1 MLDMKQLWQR
11 LLVRS
16 DGWLL
21 GLAAALV
28 LPVYLV
34 VSVGYGLSANGR
46 LGAGL
51 AKLPPAMVDGL
62 PENATQ
68 RWSAGQLIAPRV
80 DDSIRAARA
89 NLQRNLDS
97 RGGQAT
103 VEGEQAVAV
112 RAAMRELRVGVT
124 ARFLGYEQLICLV
137 LTAWTV
143 LMIARRWQ
151 DVSGA
156 QRRLAEKP
164 VELKPG
170 EVVTPK
176 DAKRLQ
182 AALLT
187 FEDQQGESGL
197 SRTIY
202 RCLKRFETAQD
213 VAAAEAVVQ
222 SQSSVLADEMDS
234 GLSLARYAA
243 WAVPSIGFIGTVRGI
258 GAALSLADSP
268 NNLPDIV
275 GYLAVAFD
283 TTLIALLLSIV
294 MMLVV
299 HLFQKVFESYS
310 LNLAKT
316 CERLVLSHLHVPLH
330 EPIAAARDEV
340 RGEAVAARAGA

>member
-1 MLDMKQLWQR
+1 MKKLWQR
-11 LLVRS
+11 LLGQS

-21 GLAAALV
+21 AVAAGLV

-34 VSVGYGLSANGR
+34 VSIGYGLSANGR
-46 LGAGL
+46 LDAGL
-51 AKLPPAMVDGL
+51 ERLPPAMVEGL
-62 PENATQ
+62 PENAKV
-68 RWSAGQLIAPRV
+68 RWSIGQLLAPRV

-89 NLQRNLDS
+89 NLQRTLD
-97 RGGQAT
+97 GQAGLAT
-103 VEGEQAVAV
+103 VEGEQASAV
-112 RAAMRELRVGVT
+112 REVIGSLGVGVT
-124 ARFLGYEQLICLV
+124 ARLLGYEQLICLV
-137 LTAWTV
+137 LAVWTV
-143 LMIARRWQ
+143 LMIGRRWQ
-151 DVSGA
+151 DVSAA

-164 VELKPG
+164 VDLKPG

-187 FEDQQGESGL
+187 FEDQRGESGL

-213 VAAAEAVVQ
+213 VAAAEAVAQ

-234 GLSLARYAA
+234 SLSMARYAA

-268 NNLPDIV
+268 RNLPDIV
-275 GYLAVAFD
+275 GYLSVAFD

-310 LNLAKT
+310 LDLGKT
-316 CERLVLSHLHVPLH
+316 CERLVLSHLHVPMH
-330 EPIAAARDEV
+330 EPGSVARDTAQHEPVIAATGR
-340 RGEAVAARAGA
+340 